1 MWSRRDDGTI
11 FVEAA
16 FDFGILPL
24 TTPSKNAFAAPGVG
38 LLPPVAFDMWQRFT
52 PVPVEVMKVMNI
64 YSGYNQML
72 LQASNWVVHH
82 EPYELYPG
90 QVPPV
95 LEITPDRLQT
105 TLEVRGAVPITA
117 EDIGSLNINLNAVF
131 QKAFLLSRS

>member
-1 MWSRRDDGTI
+1 MSSRRADGTI

-24 TTPSKNAFAAPGVG
+24 ATPSKNAFAAPGVG

-52 PVPVEVMKVMNI
+52 PVPAEVMNI
-64 YSGYNQML
+64 YSGYNEIL

-90 QVPPV
+90 HVPPV
-95 LEITPDRLQT
+95 LEITPDRLLT

-131 QKAFLLSRS
+131 QKAFLLSRL